1 MDKDTIILYAKKLR
15 LPILVLIMGIIA
27 CGFLIN
33 LLVPKVKDFVDVN
46 KNVSEKNKSIAD
58 NTKKLEELKVKMKQ
72 KVEKQADPIKEFY
85 KPIESGLDAEAVMAE
100 AFGDILKLI
109 RANSIKT
116 RAVKYD
122 YNPSDDNFVK
132 NASAKYNVCNLN
144 LEMIADYKH
153 FQAFLRDLYKHEH
166 FLEISNIEIV
176 PYEKDKKI
184 LLIKSQLKLYSQKSA
199 EAEATSQ
206 ASTPNTPEAS
216 GEMAPAI
223 QPAEKK

>member
-1 MDKDTIILYAKKLR
+1 MDKETIILYAKKLR

-27 CGFLIN
+27 CAMLIN
-33 LLVPKVKDFVDVN
+33 LLVPKVKDFVEVN
-46 KNVSEKNKSIAD
+46 KNVAKKNKSIAT
-58 NTKKLEELKVKMKQ
+58 NTKKLEELKTKMKQ
-72 KVEKQADPIKEFY
+72 KVDKQSDSVKEFY

-100 AFGDILKLI
+100 AFGDILQLI
-109 RANSIKT
+109 RTNSIKT

-132 NASAKYNVCNLN
+132 NASAKYNVCILS

-184 LLIKSQLKLYSQKSA
+184 LLIKSQIKLYSQKS
-199 EAEATSQ
+199 EGDTTSEQ
-206 ASTPNTPEAS
+206 SAAASPTPN

-223 QPAEKK
+223 QPSEK